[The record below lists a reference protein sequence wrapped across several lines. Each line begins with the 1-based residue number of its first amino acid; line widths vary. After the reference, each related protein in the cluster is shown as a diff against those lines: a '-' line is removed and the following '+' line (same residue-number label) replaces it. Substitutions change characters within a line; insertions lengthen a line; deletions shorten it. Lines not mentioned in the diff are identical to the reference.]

1 MAPTAPPPAPAGAGP
16 GEAAM
21 TAEAPRAP
29 TSRARRAT
37 PEIDDGRRGKGALFG
52 AFKPADGEALTVPDA
67 GRTIAHHGDF
77 LARVAAWIPPTIAR
91 ISAILDNWNVHRAP
105 EVLLCSLAPPRWECV
120 FPPQYAPDLNLSAPW
135 WKV

>member
-1 MAPTAPPPAPAGAGP
+1 
-16 GEAAM
+16 M
-21 TAEAPRAP
+21 TADAPRAP

-77 LARVAAWIPPTIAR
+77 LARVAAWIPPTIER
-91 ISAILDNWNVHRAP
+91 ISAILDNLHVHRATD
-105 EVLLCSLAPPRWECV
+105 VLLCSLAPPRWECV

-135 WKV
+135 GKV